1 MDELIIAK
9 LNKKYFYSDIDT
21 DHEIKAM
28 TPYACSNS
36 GIICKMDNI
45 IVDVFKQL
53 LNINPGIDVCV
64 STISTKRIF
73 LLNSEVVHVSYEY
86 YRNNEAE
93 QIRRISEGRFNIQP
107 IPISSTINF
116 QLVDFEDDDKIFEI
130 NGDNIIT
137 FIFNTIDEGCG
148 QDINYHILYSIL
160 NICNENIIDR
170 VQEFTTIEK
179 VQNLNIGDK
188 LYLCKIDYRNGKTN
202 ANMYTGEVTGFETV
216 DKQIFK
222 PIITS
227 KQLNFSHGIIEENP
241 YYEKTQGSVV
251 EVKYC
256 NEDASGTAIVC
267 LSEEECKYYMWL
279 FGNK

>member
-9 LNKKYFYSDIDT
+9 LNKNYFYSDIDT
-21 DHEIKAM
+21 AHEIKAM
-28 TPYACSNS
+28 TPYTCSNS
-36 GIICKMDNI
+36 GVICKMDNL
-45 IVDVFKQL
+45 IVDIFKDL
-53 LNINPGIDVCV
+53 LNINQSIDVCI
-64 STISTKRIF
+64 SSISTKTIL
-73 LLNSEVVHVSYEY
+73 LLNSNIVHVNYEY
-86 YRNNEAE
+86 YRNKDYEKILNFNT
-93 QIRRISEGRFNIQP
+93 GRFNIP

-116 QLVDFEDDDKIFEI
+116 QLVDFEDDNKILEI
-130 NGDNIIT
+130 NSDNIIT
-137 FIFNTIDEGCG
+137 FIMNIIDEGCG
-148 QDINYHILYSIL
+148 QDVNYHILYSLL
-160 NICNENIIDR
+160 NICNEKIINS

-241 YYEKTQGSVV
+241 YYKKIQGSVI

-256 NEDASGTAIVC
+256 NEDTSGSAIVC
-267 LSEEECKYYMWL
+267 LTEEECKYYMWL
-279 FGNK
+279 FGGK